1 LYTFLGRYRSHY
13 KEIVSLM
20 FGMNPD
26 TNEPRLLSLA
36 KDRSLV
42 EYDLIKS
49 NYDEL
54 LIKETF
60 RIEQYGIPLAMS
72 WHPAINKESF
82 ILTVNDQVFI

>member
-20 FGMNPD
+20 FGTNPD
-26 TNEPRLLSLA
+26 TNQIRLLSLG

-42 EYDLIKS
+42 EYDLENS

-60 RIEQYGIPLAMS
+60 RIEQYAVPLAMD
-72 WHPAINKESF
+72 WHPATGRESF
-82 ILTVNDQVFI
+82 ILTVNDQVNK